1 MPNSSDR
8 QKRAFKDLLSK
19 VPAEI
24 EDDLREGFSLIGQ
37 LTAAQL
43 NALVEI
49 GLASIDEPHFI
60 DEPSVQEKLGLDE
73 ERSAALAVVA
83 MTLGMSPSAKEST
96 EEVIALLK
104 ERFSLNP
111 DQVGGARTLIEEFD
125 KRSIEAS
132 SAVQKRTLAS
142 KLLPS
147 FEHFRST
154 VDLRLM
160 FTDEEASVFA
170 PVAIAHL
177 TTDAAPPLGRFWF
190 QMSKSELKRLIAEAQ
205 ETLREME
212 RVERWAAKRMK

>member
-1 MPNSSDR
+1 MPDSSDR
-8 QKRAFKDLLSK
+8 GKRAFKDLLLR

-37 LTAAQL
+37 LTDAQL

-49 GLASIDEPHFI
+49 GLASIDEPHVV

-73 ERSAALAVVA
+73 ERATALAVIA
-83 MTLGMSPSAKEST
+83 MTLGMSPVAKESP
-96 EEVIALLK
+96 EEIVTLLN
-104 ERFSLNP
+104 ERFSLSSA
-111 DQVGGARTLIEEFD
+111 QVDGARTLIREFE
-125 KRSIEAS
+125 KRAIEAS
-132 SAVQKRTLAS
+132 SAVQRRTLAS

-147 FEHFRST
+147 FEHLRST
-154 VDLRLM
+154 VDLRLK
-160 FTDEEASVFA
+160 FTGEEASVFA

-205 ETLREME
+205 EALGEME
-212 RVERWAAKRMK
+212 RVERWAAKRVR